1 MGIYQTHILKNSLKI
16 IHQRIARRAP
26 WCGLIIGVGSRDEN
40 PEEEGIA
47 HFIEHVIFKGTEKR
61 KAYHILSRIEDVGG
75 ELNAYTTKEDTCIY
89 ASFVPKDYERTLEF
103 FAILVLICFSGK
115 GNSEGERGCH

>member
-1 MGIYQTHILKNSLKI
+1 MSMYQTHILKNGLKV
-16 IHQRIARRAP
+16 IHQQVDGKAA
-26 WCGLIIGVGSRDEN
+26 WCGLIIGVGSRDER

-61 KAYHILSRIEDVGG
+61 KAFHILSRIEDVGG

-89 ASFVPKDYERTLEF
+89 ASFPGIMNGLWNCSPISCFIRYFPKKR
-103 FAILVLICFSGK
+103 
-115 GNSEGERGCH
+115 